1 MKALLIQHK
10 GAGTGAGR
18 ASRQAL
24 TEALEQ
30 AGWKVRY
37 LERKQADAKAI
48 RSARPDLVVIAGG
61 DGTVARLLAMLPDR
75 SVPAAIIPTGTAN
88 DIARSLG
95 IDGEPEAI
103 VRGWDM
109 DRRRR
114 FDIGNA
120 HGPWGCR
127 PFAEGVGFGA
137 FADSLRLAPHVD
149 GEEKLRAGR
158 EAMRRAMR
166 ESAPLPLDVALDGE
180 ALPDGLL
187 LVEVMNVPLA
197 GPRLPLA
204 PDADAGDGR
213 LHVAFVRERA
223 RDAMRAWLRGDAERG
238 APVEQSSGREVT
250 VRGGGAAM
258 RIDDQCRWLEP
269 GAEVAVRLEGE
280 PVQLLA
286 PPEAPALA
294 G

>member
-1 MKALLIQHK
+1 MKALLIHHQ
-10 GAGTGAGR
+10 GAGTDGP
-18 ASRQAL
+18 SCQAL
-24 TEALEQ
+24 TETLEQ

-37 LERKQADAKAI
+37 LKRKEADGKAI
-48 RSARPDLVVIAGG
+48 RAAKADLIVIAGG
-61 DGTVARLLAMLPDR
+61 DGTVAKVLAMLPDR

-95 IDGEPEAI
+95 IEGDPEAI
-103 VRGWDM
+103 VQGWDI

-114 FDIGNA
+114 FDIGNV

-137 FADSLRLAPHVD
+137 FADSLRLVRDAD
-149 GEEKLRAGR
+149 GEEKMQAGR
-158 EAMRRAMR
+158 EAMRKAMR
-166 ESAPLPLDVALDGE
+166 ESAPLPLDIALDGE
-180 ALPDGLL
+180 PLQDGLL

-197 GPRLPLA
+197 GPRLPIA

-213 LHVAFVRERA
+213 LHVAFVREQDRE
-223 RDAMRAWLRGDAERG
+223 AMREWLRGEPKEG
-238 APVEQSSGREVT
+238 APVEQGSGREVI
-250 VRGGGAAM
+250 VRGGGATM

-269 GAEVAVRLEGE
+269 ESKVRIRLEGE
-280 PVQLLA
+280 PAQLLA
-286 PPEAPALA
+286 PPDAPALA